1 LICNPRRLS
10 GRTRGGWWHESRKN
24 EFNHWDSP
32 FTYLIRG
39 LRDAEVRDRVGE
51 LITEVLGEPELM
63 GLLPG
68 RQTALGAA
76 SLCRV
81 AQALA
86 SEAAR
91 MLGDSE
97 P

>member
-1 LICNPRRLS
+1 MGAAAEAVMLAA
-10 GRTRGGWWHESRKN
+10 GEN